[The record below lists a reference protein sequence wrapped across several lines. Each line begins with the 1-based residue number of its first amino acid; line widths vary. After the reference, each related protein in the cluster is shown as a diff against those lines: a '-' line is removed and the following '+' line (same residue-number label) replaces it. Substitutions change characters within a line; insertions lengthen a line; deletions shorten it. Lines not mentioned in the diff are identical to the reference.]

1 MELNVTTIEDM
12 VIVSLKGRIDANTAL
27 EMEQKLNSLIS
38 EGHSSL
44 IVDMQEVSY
53 ISSVGLK
60 VLLVARKEMK
70 MSNGEFELAGL
81 QPQVTEIFD
90 ITGFTM
96 LFKIYSSVEEAIES
110 FR

>member
-96 LFKIYSSVEEAIES
+96 LFKICSSVKEAIES
-110 FR
+110 FK

>member
-12 VIVSLKGRIDANTAL
+12 TIVSLKGRIDANTAL
-27 EMEQKLNSLIS
+27 EMEQKLNTLIS
-38 EGHSSL
+38 EGHRSL
-44 IVDMQEVSY
+44 IVDMREVSY
-53 ISSVGLK
+53 VASAGLK
-60 VLLVARKEMK
+60 VLLVARKEMRR
-70 MSNGEFELAGL
+70 SNGVFKLAGL

-110 FR
+110 FK